1 MVVAPQPVDPF
12 AGIMAFPILPEA
24 TYSALDALGG
34 GWMLPSA
41 DGLEADTA
49 ILLQTNPGFT
59 AAFLRQEA
67 AVLSRPANRSVPLG
81 RDPRRRRRRSF
92 TLDRFEHL
100 YPEADLALRDRLDRI
115 HEATGDAE
123 QPTTAS
129 SAFDQHFL
137 LT

>member
-1 MVVAPQPVDPF
+1 MDES
-12 AGIMAFPILPEA
+12 LP
-24 TYSALDALGG
+24 
-34 GWMLPSA
+34 
-41 DGLEADTA
+41 
-49 ILLQTNPGFT
+49 
-59 AAFLRQEA
+59 AASLRQEA
-67 AVLSRPANRSVPLG
+67 AVLSRPANRSVLLG